1 MIVARSTGFGAEA
14 FETPNVGNIYT
25 SRLATEIRNRADLC
39 SVEDLLKLTQGAI
52 HRKNTPT
59 QQVAHVTSSLGDYHL
74 HLGPETQ
81 C

>member
-1 MIVARSTGFGAEA
+1 MSWRYAPWST
-14 FETPNVGNIYT
+14 
-25 SRLATEIRNRADLC
+25 RLVRFQKPGQLAAEIREKAAVC

-81 C
+81 G